1 MFQLL
6 TFPILGFSYGAIP
19 TKEPRPQSQQSQVV
33 SSQQQSSSSY
43 SQQSVNQT
51 SYECHNINGGVMK
64 GYREKNGAFEQQ
76 QEQAA
81 NNRDSGIFTGING
94 DANSLVDEE
103 FDYKKHSV
111 KDLAKH
117 FALVKPKTNIPHNI
131 LPEQRMFNGDQA
143 PQLNYLGAGE
153 NGGAVLQAGG
163 QANRR
168 EVSQQDIEASKQ
180 AYEMKKKQ
188 QMEAQQQSSSSTTT
202 TTSSSTVV
210 RRTESSSEQKS
221 ERRMSLRD
229 SLMLDPAKAHTD
241 AGIIDPSAILRGE
254 AVTLWQHSDPCTPK
268 RFSLIQPSNTNS
280 LNHPKPSPPSQSS
293 SKSSLPPLP
302 SKSSTTN
309 SSSSVASQQNTSSKL
324 ANNHS
329 ASINDTQIQ
338 TRKEIIPLQPN
349 NPAPLIVL
357 DPIEPSLDSAPATDL
372 IQSSTQNTMSSHHHA
387 SSVLYKNILT
397 SAHDSTHHEELAVSR
412 SQNPTPAPTTPFPGQ
427 DHPMASILNI
437 PNSPTLPRT
446 PILVTTRPSSVILD
460 RHRHVSK
467 DDIAKMMAEL
477 NAPLPPMQDI
487 PDEIRASPLIFTGGL
502 TAHPRPQSSLSSP
515 APASMIPQQVTHL

>member
-1 MFQLL
+1 
-6 TFPILGFSYGAIP
+6 
-19 TKEPRPQSQQSQVV
+19 
-33 SSQQQSSSSY
+33 
-43 SQQSVNQT
+43 
-51 SYECHNINGGVMK
+51 MK
-64 GYREKNGAFEQQ
+64 GYREKNGAFDGQQ
-76 QEQAA
+76 QQTA

-131 LPEQRMFNGDQA
+131 LPEQRMFNGEQA

-153 NGGAVLQAGG
+153 NGGAVLQPASG

-188 QMEAQQQSSSSTTT
+188 QMEAQQQSSSTT
-202 TTSSSTVV
+202 TTSSTTVV

-280 LNHPKPSPPSQSS
+280 HNQPKPSPPSQSS

-302 SKSSTTN
+302 SKSSTNN
-309 SSSSVASQQNTSSKL
+309 SSSSVASQQNMSSKIT
-324 ANNHS
+324 NNVS
-329 ASINDTQIQ
+329 SNDTQLQ
-338 TRKEIIPLQPN
+338 SRKEIIPLQPH

-357 DPIEPSLDSAPATDL
+357 DPIEQSLDPAPATDL
-372 IQSSTQNTMSSHHHA
+372 IQSSTQNTMSSHHHS

-397 SAHDSTHHEELAVSR
+397 TNHDSTHHEELAVSR

-427 DHPMASILNI
+427 ELPMASILNI
-437 PNSPTLPRT
+437 PNSPTLSRT

-487 PDEIRASPLIFTGGL
+487 PDEIRASPLIFSGGL

-515 APASMIPQQVTHL
+515 APASMIQQVTHL